1 MIVAFY
7 GRKCDKITTVNMV
20 EGIENKIYNS
30 IKRRKKGAIFF
41 ASDFAHVGNGPAVNK
56 AMERLANAQKILR
69 LSKGI
74 YCKPR
79 IDTELGLGVIYPT
92 LEDIAE
98 ALAKRDRSRIMPAG
112 DYALNRLGLST
123 QVPMNAVYYTDGTP
137 RKVHIYNGRGIR
149 FLRIAPKRLAFK
161 NKLSAMLT
169 FALLEVGRGNLSKE
183 QENRI
188 KELLTKV
195 PQEAFVNDY
204 PLMPDW
210 IRAIIKNNYAELS

>member
-7 GRKCDKITTVNMV
+7 GRKYDIIMV
-20 EGIENKIYNS
+20 VDMIESIENKIYNS
-30 IKRRKKGAIFF
+30 IKRRKNGVIFF
-41 ASDFAHVGNGPAVNK
+41 ASDFVHMGNGQAINK
-56 AMERLANAQKILR
+56 ALERLTNAQKILR
-69 LSKGI
+69 LSKGM

-92 LEDIAE
+92 LEEIAE
-98 ALAKRDRSRIMPAG
+98 AIAKRDRSRIMPTG

-137 RKVHIYNGRGIR
+137 RKIQIYNGRGIR
-149 FLRIAPKRLAFK
+149 FLRVAPKRLAFK

-169 FALLEVGRGNLSKE
+169 FALLEVGRGNLTKE

-195 PQEAFVNDY
+195 PQEAIISDY

-210 IRAIIKNNYAELS
+210 IRTIIKNSYAELS

>member
-1 MIVAFY
+1 M
-7 GRKCDKITTVNMV
+7 
-20 EGIENKIYNS
+20 
-30 IKRRKKGAIFF
+30 
-41 ASDFAHVGNGPAVNK
+41 GNGQAINK
-56 AMERLANAQKILR
+56 ALERLTNAQKILR

-92 LEDIAE
+92 LEEIAK
-98 ALAKRDRSRIMPAG
+98 AIAKRDRSRIMPTG

-137 RKVHIYNGRGIR
+137 RKIQIYNGRGIR
-149 FLRIAPKRLAFK
+149 FLRVAPKRLAFK

-183 QENRI
+183 QEKRI

-195 PQEAFVNDY
+195 PQEAMINDY

-210 IRAIIKNNYAELS
+210 IRTIIKNSYAELS

>member
-1 MIVAFY
+1 MI
-7 GRKCDKITTVNMV
+7 
-20 EGIENKIYNS
+20 ESIENKIFNS
-30 IKRRKKGAIFF
+30 IKRRKNGTILF
-41 ASDFAHVGNGPAVNK
+41 ASDFSHIGNGQAINK
-56 AMERLANAQKILR
+56 ALERLTKAQKILR

-92 LEDIAE
+92 LEEIAE
-98 ALAKRDRSRIMPAG
+98 AIAKRDRSRIMPTG

-137 RKVHIYNGRGIR
+137 RKIQIYNGRGIR
-149 FLRIAPKRLAFK
+149 FLRVAPKRLAFK

-169 FALLEVGRGNLSKE
+169 FALLEVGRGNLTKE

-195 PQEAFVNDY
+195 PQEAIISDY

-210 IRAIIKNNYAELS
+210 IRTIIRNSYAELS